1 MVDGS
6 EKRKCQLASELQSS
20 RVFQKR
26 SKSMRFRVNENA
38 LIDSRPNY
46 NFDAFSTI
54 HTKTFENDS
63 DRIIRCD
70 VSGTLCA
77 YYKHTRLRYFRSPF
91 SFSYVF
97 DRQHQHDMYAFSF

>member
-6 EKRKCQLASELQSS
+6 EKRKRQLASELQSS

-38 LIDSRPNY
+38 LIDSRPHC

-63 DRIIRCD
+63 DRITRCD

-77 YYKHTRLRYFRSPF
+77 C
-91 SFSYVF
+91 
-97 DRQHQHDMYAFSF
+97 

>member
-6 EKRKCQLASELQSS
+6 EKRKRQLASELQSS

-26 SKSMRFRVNENA
+26 SKSMLFRVNENA

-54 HTKTFENDS
+54 HAKNV
-63 DRIIRCD
+63 RKR
-70 VSGTLCA
+70 
-77 YYKHTRLRYFRSPF
+77 
-91 SFSYVF
+91 
-97 DRQHQHDMYAFSF
+97 

>member
-6 EKRKCQLASELQSS
+6 EKRKRQLASELQSS

-26 SKSMRFRVNENA
+26 SKSMRFRVN
-38 LIDSRPNY
+38 DSRPNY

-70 VSGTLCA
+70 VSGTLCE

-91 SFSYVF
+91 SF
-97 DRQHQHDMYAFSF
+97 